1 MWHAPARQTGA
12 ETEIIND
19 SYVISFS
26 SRAVPK
32 LVPGVGVVVVVVT
45 TVSGAGCTC
54 AVPDSRPNGFTSL
67 STATPLLLPAARCC
81 GVWRSR
87 DDPATT
93 RP

>member
-32 LVPGVGVVVVVVT
+32 LVPGVGVGRGGGGGGHDGKRCWLHMCGPRQ
-45 TVSGAGCTC
+45 SSERFHQPEHRDPA
-54 AVPDSRPNGFTSL
+54 A
-67 STATPLLLPAARCC
+67 AARCPLLRR
-81 GVWRSR
+81 VAIKR
-87 DDPATT
+87 
-93 RP
+93 